1 MRTFFKFMFASCLG
15 TLLAVIFGILILIL
29 IGSSMTMSNFDQ
41 GKSVHV
47 TNNTVLKINIPAN
60 LPEQTNNVPMQSFSF
75 DDKKVLGVHDYA
87 HTIRQAITDPNIKG
101 IYLMSNINNHG
112 YATLKIIRDALVA
125 FQQSGKF
132 IISYS
137 NYIDH
142 KNYFLLSTADK
153 IYLHP
158 LGFLDLKG
166 FGATIPFYKDMLDKI
181 GVKFNIYY
189 AGEFKS
195 ATEPFRLNKMSPE
208 NRLQLSE
215 YLNEQFDLY
224 TQQVAISRHIDY
236 QVLKNNFN
244 QFLSYSPQKAYDNK
258 LVDSLAY
265 EIDVINYMSN
275 KMGLNNDDKINY
287 ITPEDYYSTTGGPKK
302 DYTAKNKVA
311 VIYAEGNITDGQGEE
326 GVIGRKY
333 LKIIRDIRANKSIK
347 AIVLRVNSPGGS
359 ALMSDDILKELD
371 LAKAEGKPVVVSMG
385 DYAASGGYYIS
396 CHADSIF
403 ASQHT
408 LTGSIGVFAMIPNFN
423 NLLEDKFGIDFDT
436 VGTGPKS
443 NMFSVATDWGAE
455 EARVLQENV
464 DHTYDA
470 FLKVVSSGRNM
481 SKEDVHKIARGRIWN
496 GIKAKELG
504 LVNEIGELEDAIA
517 CAARLASLDKY
528 RTTEFPSQ
536 LEGIQKIIQ
545 KFKGDEDE
553 IQSSISNSIIKEQLG
568 SYYPYYKSMQ
578 DIKSY
583 KGLQMRLP
591 VMIHY

>member
-29 IGSSMTMSNFDQ
+29 IGSSMTMNNFDQ

-112 YATLKIIRDALVA
+112 YATLKIIRDALIA

-224 TQQVAISRHIDY
+224 TQQVAESRHIDY
-236 QVLKNNFN
+236 QELKNNFN
-244 QFLSYSPQKAYDNK
+244 QFLSYSPKKAYDNK

-275 KMGLNNDDKINY
+275 KMGLNSDDKINY

-302 DYTAKNKVA
+302 DYTAKNKIA
-311 VIYAEGNITDGQGEE
+311 VIYAEGNITDAQGEE

-396 CHADSIF
+396 
-403 ASQHT
+403 
-408 LTGSIGVFAMIPNFN
+408 
-423 NLLEDKFGIDFDT
+423 
-436 VGTGPKS
+436 
-443 NMFSVATDWGAE
+443 
-455 EARVLQENV
+455 
-464 DHTYDA
+464 
-470 FLKVVSSGRNM
+470 
-481 SKEDVHKIARGRIWN
+481 
-496 GIKAKELG
+496 
-504 LVNEIGELEDAIA
+504 
-517 CAARLASLDKY
+517 
-528 RTTEFPSQ
+528 
-536 LEGIQKIIQ
+536 II
-545 KFKGDEDE
+545 
-553 IQSSISNSIIKEQLG
+553 
-568 SYYPYYKSMQ
+568 Y
-578 DIKSY
+578 
-583 KGLQMRLP
+583 
-591 VMIHY
+591 